1 MGQPENGFAQFCR
14 KHVFFLGICCYNPP
28 LSNLFSINII
38 GGYPPQGARHMKR
51 VFLFAA
57 TIAAMMLQ
65 LGAVLAFLGWSSG
78 VNTLS
83 SLFYF
88 ALLAVASAL
97 ISVLLSKTL
106 AQNSVGAQVVGE
118 AKNDTEIWLLQC
130 VRDLSQQWDLQ
141 PPKVALYHSPE
152 LNAFAAGSSRNRALI
167 AVSTGLLENMS
178 RDEVEAVLAHEV
190 AHIGNG
196 DMLTLALMQGVV
208 NTVVVF
214 PAHAVSRMAA
224 KLGAGQR
231 LVGGVYFA
239 AYLGFQFFFGFFASV
254 IVYRF
259 SRVREYRADVGA
271 ARLVGVPKMICAL
284 QRLRG
289 RGGCL
294 RQDITTMGISGE
306 SDAKHAQTWLSSHP
320 SLDKR
325 IERLRIL

>member
-1 MGQPENGFAQFCR
+1 
-14 KHVFFLGICCYNPP
+14 
-28 LSNLFSINII
+28 
-38 GGYPPQGARHMKR
+38 MKR

-130 VRDLSQQWDLQ
+130 VRDLSQQ
-141 PPKVALYHSPE
+141 SE